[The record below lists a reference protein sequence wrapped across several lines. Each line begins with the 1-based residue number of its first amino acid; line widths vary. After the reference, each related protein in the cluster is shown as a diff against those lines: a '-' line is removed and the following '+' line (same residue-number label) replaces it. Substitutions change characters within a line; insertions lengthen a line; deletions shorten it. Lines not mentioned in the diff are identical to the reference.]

1 MQDPR
6 ICHLRLVKQV
16 LRYLNGTRNLGIRYQ
31 PVKGS
36 QYTLYSDSTGGSEC
50 DRVSFQGWVVTRS
63 GGAISWVSQR
73 QKSTA
78 QSSMEAEFIAA
89 SEASRE
95 AAWLEKLNR
104 DLDDPSVP
112 PTLYSDN
119 RSAVD
124 LIYDP
129 KYHARAKH
137 IDIRYA
143 FIRND
148 MVAKE
153 RLYVEHIPGV
163 NQPADILTKQ
173 LPVDATSRHL
183 KTLGMAG
190 EVSSA
195 RANS

>member
-1 MQDPR
+1 
-6 ICHLRLVKQV
+6 
-16 LRYLNGTRNLGIRYQ
+16 
-31 PVKGS
+31 
-36 QYTLYSDSTGGSEC
+36 
-50 DRVSFQGWVVTRS
+50 
-63 GGAISWVSQR
+63 
-73 QKSTA
+73 
-78 QSSMEAEFIAA
+78 METEFIVA
-89 SEASRE
+89 SKASRE

-104 DLDDPSVP
+104 DLDDLALIP

-119 RSAVD
+119 QSAVA
-124 LIYDP
+124 LICNP

-137 IDIRYA
+137 IDIRYT

-153 RLYVEHIPGV
+153 RLYIEHIPGV
-163 NQPADILTKQ
+163 NQTADILIKQ
-173 LPVDATSRHL
+173 LPVDATSRYL

>member
-1 MQDPR
+1 
-6 ICHLRLVKQV
+6 
-16 LRYLNGTRNLGIRYQ
+16 
-31 PVKGS
+31 
-36 QYTLYSDSTGGSEC
+36 
-50 DRVSFQGWVVTRS
+50 
-63 GGAISWVSQR
+63 
-73 QKSTA
+73 
-78 QSSMEAEFIAA
+78 MEAEFMAA

-104 DLDDPSVP
+104 DLDDTVSIP

-119 RSAVD
+119 QSAVD
-124 LIYDP
+124 LIHNP

-183 KTLGMAG
+183 KTLGMAD

-195 RANS
+195 RANSK

>member
-1 MQDPR
+1 M
-6 ICHLRLVKQV
+6 
-16 LRYLNGTRNLGIRYQ
+16 
-31 PVKGS
+31 
-36 QYTLYSDSTGGSEC
+36 
-50 DRVSFQGWVVTRS
+50 
-63 GGAISWVSQR
+63 
-73 QKSTA
+73 
-78 QSSMEAEFIAA
+78 AA

-104 DLDDPSVP
+104 DLDDLASIP

-119 RSAVD
+119 QSAVA
-124 LIYDP
+124 LIRDP

-173 LPVDATSRHL
+173 LPVDATGRHL
-183 KTLGMAG
+183 KTLGMTG

>member
-1 MQDPR
+1 
-6 ICHLRLVKQV
+6 
-16 LRYLNGTRNLGIRYQ
+16 
-31 PVKGS
+31 
-36 QYTLYSDSTGGSEC
+36 
-50 DRVSFQGWVVTRS
+50 
-63 GGAISWVSQR
+63 
-73 QKSTA
+73 
-78 QSSMEAEFIAA
+78 MEAEFIAA

-124 LIYDP
+124 LIHDP

-143 FIRND
+143 FIQND